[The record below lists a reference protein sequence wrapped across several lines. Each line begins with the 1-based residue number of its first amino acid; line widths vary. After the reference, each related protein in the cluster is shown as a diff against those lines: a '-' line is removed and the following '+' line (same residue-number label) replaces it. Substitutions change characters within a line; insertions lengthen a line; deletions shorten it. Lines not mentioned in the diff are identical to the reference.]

1 MLHHHHEGEDA
12 VLFPLLL
19 NRAPDDAD
27 RASVTSHLP
36 LPVRLPSPFLIQRP
50 WDSDHGT
57 RTPINSATG
66 RTYLPG
72 RAGNIWPLF
81 DVAKREPVIAGPAV
95 RRRTGMS
102 TPEGQIVMY
111 GAQWCPDC
119 RRSKAF
125 LDRNGVPYEY
135 VDLETSADDVERVL
149 ELNEG
154 RHVIPTIVFPDGS
167 HVAEPSDAELAA
179 RLGLPTP

>member
-1 MLHHHHEGEDA
+1 
-12 VLFPLLL
+12 
-19 NRAPDDAD
+19 
-27 RASVTSHLP
+27 
-36 LPVRLPSPFLIQRP
+36 
-50 WDSDHGT
+50 
-57 RTPINSATG
+57 
-66 RTYLPG
+66 
-72 RAGNIWPLF
+72 
-81 DVAKREPVIAGPAV
+81 
-95 RRRTGMS
+95 MS

-179 RLGLPTP
+179 RLGLSAP